1 MIDRWKHF
9 SISVWL
15 GGGAWMPA
23 CKFWQIHRIWQILPN
38 LCGLV
43 QFYANLA
50 FGKNLDLASS
60 SHCDLAQEEGQTHA
74 NVCKFTPRLSNSQNI
89 QSQHNWTDYVNLCK
103 WLQMISSSV
112 WQPEIQVL
120 WCLGGR
126 AWLHANPNQPWELC
140 GNSCRSPLISS
151 KFLDVFLKI
160 CSMTSAQQQIHAN
173 SHQHC
178 ENLCRFVKICQI
190 FAFHVNLSKWGPIA
204 LLWLTTAHI
213 VPLEIL

>member
-1 MIDRWKHF
+1 MTDRWKHF
-9 SISVWL
+9 GISVWL
-15 GGGAWMPA
+15 GGGAWMPT

-60 SHCDLAQEEGQTHA
+60 YCDCWLRRRGRLMQMYANLHQGCPIHKTFRVNIIGQ
-74 NVCKFTPRLSNSQNI
+74 I
-89 QSQHNWTDYVNLCK
+89 YVNLCK
-103 WLQMISSSV
+103 WLQMMSSV

-140 GNSCRSPLISS
+140 GNSCRSPLISG
-151 KFLDVFLKI
+151 KFLDVFMKI
-160 CSMTSAQQQIHAN
+160 CLWRQPN
-173 SHQHC
+173 S
-178 ENLCRFVKICQI
+178 K
-190 FAFHVNLSKWGPIA
+190 
-204 LLWLTTAHI
+204 
-213 VPLEIL
+213 